1 MLANKFTKF
10 QRIKNEKEIFSLLKT
25 GKRRAYG
32 LFTIIYRKSSSTFD
46 RVAIIVSKKNGSA
59 VFRNKVKRIFREV
72 FRSTRVESPP
82 FFDILICPHCSSSVS
97 VEKTREKYTQWRKRQ
112 KTE

>member
-25 GKRRAYG
+25 GKRRAYD
-32 LFTIIYRKSSSTFD
+32 LFTIIYRKSSSKFD
-46 RVAIIVSKKNGSA
+46 RGAIIVSKKNGSA
-59 VFRNKVKRIFREV
+59 VFRNKLKRIFREV

-82 FFDILICPHCSSSVS
+82 FFNILICPHSSSSVS
-97 VEKTREKYTQWRKRQ
+97 VEKIRDKYTQWRKKQ
-112 KTE
+112 KA